1 LDLDPWEGIS
11 YSSGRKT
18 PAISRVLEYLKM
30 KIPLL
35 VNQLRIN
42 AANLVSK
49 KRTAKTNPL
58 GNPDEKE

>member
-1 LDLDPWEGIS
+1 
-11 YSSGRKT
+11 
-18 PAISRVLEYLKM
+18 M

-35 VNQLRIN
+35 INQLQTN